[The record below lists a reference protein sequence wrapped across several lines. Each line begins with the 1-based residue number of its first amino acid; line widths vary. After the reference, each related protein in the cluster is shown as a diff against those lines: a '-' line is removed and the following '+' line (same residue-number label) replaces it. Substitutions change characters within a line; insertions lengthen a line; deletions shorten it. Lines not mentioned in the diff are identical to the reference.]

1 MSIVV
6 RKKCSISVLGL
17 LAVLVLTI
25 IPANA
30 IEAPSF
36 KDCTAKDSCYAAA
49 VYVSQHDIYN
59 GVDGN
64 FVPAQELTYMDISVM
79 LVNAHSGK
87 QEGVNATLF
96 YLLKAKQSGY
106 LNDVEGP
113 FAKATVSDAVQTIFK
128 AQKNEKFFKDTDG
141 KDTALTIAK
150 KAGIIKTED
159 DGQAVCTREIAA
171 KAIMLAAVNSTVKES
186 NHG

>member
-6 RKKCSISVLGL
+6 RKKYSISILGL

-36 KDCTAKDSCYAAA
+36 KDCTSKDSCHAAA

-87 QEGVNATLF
+87 QEGVNATLL
-96 YLLKAKQSGY
+96 YLLKAKQAGY
-106 LNDVEGP
+106 LNDVEDP

-128 AQKNEKFFKDTDG
+128 AQKNEMFFKDTDG
-141 KDTALTIAK
+141 KDAALTIAK
-150 KAGIIKTED
+150 KAEIIKPED

-171 KAIMLAAVNSTVKES
+171 KAIMLAAENATVKES